1 MAANAPVG
9 ALSRRAPAGAGDL
22 LGAPAKSS
30 AGPRGPG
37 RANSRA
43 GPQGEPAGDG
53 LGRGVASQSSLGS
66 PKAASVRSA
75 LLGDQLGRG
84 ASSQARAMA
93 LFGGPQA
100 AGDEVPPDL
109 VAPPVAQEL
118 LASLGTL
125 QPHQLQKVWEV
136 AELLAGFF
144 RDADLDG
151 DGLASEEDLSR
162 VVMPNRGPLTRGD
175 LDAAVLERLGDIG
188 NPRHLRARA
197 RGLDYAQFADCFVH
211 AATQV
216 DQDALSRGF
225 NPFPDRPIPKAALHA
240 RRGAVAVHVSRA
252 ISSATSPPLAARGS
266 LRPSAPGTQTGSVAL
281 PEEPPDLL
289 RSEPG
294 TRGPILPLGKLFA
307 DLGRRVAAGGSAAS
321 SPIPSKGHSP
331 RQPSPRA
338 ASSAASS
345 PRAAS
350 STKSRSP
357 SSSSPFFGLRGS
369 PPAASWRPPKGG
381 SGMPPA
387 REEVS
392 FRLADVF
399 EASV

>member
-1 MAANAPVG
+1 
-9 ALSRRAPAGAGDL
+9 
-22 LGAPAKSS
+22 
-30 AGPRGPG
+30 
-37 RANSRA
+37 
-43 GPQGEPAGDG
+43 
-53 LGRGVASQSSLGS
+53 
-66 PKAASVRSA
+66 
-75 LLGDQLGRG
+75 
-84 ASSQARAMA
+84 MA

-307 DLGRRVAAGGSAAS
+307 DLGR
-321 SPIPSKGHSP
+321 
-331 RQPSPRA
+331 QPSPRA